1 MTRQLNNAVMEDN
14 VSSID
19 SKARMDE
26 ELKSKRQAHK
36 ICLFKKWM
44 KTGISR

>member
-1 MTRQLNNAVMEDN
+1 MTRQLNKTLLEDN

-26 ELKSKRQAHK
+26 ELKPKGQLAKSV
-36 ICLFKKWM
+36 F
-44 KTGISR
+44 